1 MPEMLPAILL
11 IAVAVLFATNAVIL
25 ILTWRHAKTKDKIK
39 RGDEDEQI
47 H

>member
-1 MPEMLPAILL
+1 MSEILPTILL
-11 IAVAVLFATNAVIL
+11 IVVAVLFSTNAVIL
-25 ILTWRHAKTKDKIK
+25 ILTLRHAKTDDKIE